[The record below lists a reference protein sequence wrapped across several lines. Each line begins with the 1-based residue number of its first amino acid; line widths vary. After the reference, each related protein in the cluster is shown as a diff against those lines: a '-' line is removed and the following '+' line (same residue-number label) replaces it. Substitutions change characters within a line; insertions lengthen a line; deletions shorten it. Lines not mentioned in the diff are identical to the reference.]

1 MCNQD
6 LGKGLEEEGRWWVL
20 DGANTA
26 NDVICMYV
34 SITVK
39 PVNCTIK
46 PDNLHNKNK
55 LKTSK
60 IKIKEKMEC
69 F

>member
-39 PVNCTIK
+39 P
-46 PDNLHNKNK
+46 DNLHNKNK

-60 IKIKEKMEC
+60 IKIKEKMEY